1 MQGNASHIPMDVPRL
16 EIDPFSEEFLS
27 DPFAYHPRL
36 REVGPV
42 FWLEAIGVYGVAR
55 HEEVTQVLR
64 NHEVFVSSRGVGLA
78 DFSKEKPFRPP
89 SLLLEAD
96 PPLHNKTRAVMNR
109 IVAMPVLKGLED
121 EWRAKAKDLVAEL
134 IQKDEFDAV
143 IDLAEEFPMRVFPDA
158 VGLMDEGRHH
168 LLTYAAIVFNAF
180 GPRNKIFEDGMA
192 DAAEAS
198 EWVAKACKRENLKED
213 GWGEAVYKSADR
225 GDCTHAEAERLIR
238 SLLSAGVDTTVNGVS
253 NLMYAFTQFPDEWEK
268 MGTDQSSTRRAFNEG
283 LRWRSTV
290 QTFFRTA
297 AQDTTL
303 ANINIPEGSKV
314 LTFLAAANRDEGRWE
329 NPNDF
334 SVTRNASGHVGFGH
348 GIHVCLG
355 QMVAR
360 MEADALLSAMRE
372 KISRITAV
380 GAPKIR
386 LNNTLCSIESLPV
399 KIEKIGE

>member
-1 MQGNASHIPMDVPRL
+1 MQGLASHIPMDVPRV

-27 DPFAYHPRL
+27 DPFAHHPRL

-42 FWLEAIGVYGVAR
+42 FWLDSIGVYGVAR
-55 HEEVTQVLR
+55 HEEVTQVLK
-64 NHEVFVSSRGVGLA
+64 NHDVFVSSRGVGLA

-96 PPLHNKTRAVMNR
+96 PPLHNRTRDVMNR

-121 EWRAKAKDLVAEL
+121 LWRTKAKELVAEL

-198 EWVAKACKRENLKED
+198 EWVAQACKRENLKKD
-213 GWGEAVYKSADR
+213 GWGEAVFQSADR
-225 GDCTHAEAERLIR
+225 GDCTHQEAERLVR

-303 ANINIPEGSKV
+303 ANVEIPEGSKV
-314 LTFLAAANRDEGRWE
+314 LTFLAAANRDERRWE

-380 GAPKIR
+380 GAPVIR

>member
-1 MQGNASHIPMDVPRL
+1 MQGHAAHIPMDVPRL

-55 HEEVTQVLR
+55 HEEVTQVLK

-180 GPRNKIFEDGMA
+180 GPRNKIFD
-192 DAAEAS
+192 
-198 EWVAKACKRENLKED
+198 
-213 GWGEAVYKSADR
+213 
-225 GDCTHAEAERLIR
+225 
-238 SLLSAGVDTTVNGVS
+238 
-253 NLMYAFTQFPDEWEK
+253 
-268 MGTDQSSTRRAFNEG
+268 
-283 LRWRSTV
+283 
-290 QTFFRTA
+290 
-297 AQDTTL
+297 
-303 ANINIPEGSKV
+303 NINIPEGSKV

-380 GAPKIR
+380 GGGLEYDGHAC
-386 LNNTLCSIESLPV
+386 TY
-399 KIEKIGE
+399 

>member
-1 MQGNASHIPMDVPRL
+1 MDVPRV

-27 DPFAYHPRL
+27 DPFAHHPRL

-42 FWLEAIGVYGVAR
+42 FWLDSIGVYGVAR
-55 HEEVTQVLR
+55 HEEVTQVLK
-64 NHEVFVSSRGVGLA
+64 NHDVFVSSRGVGLA

-96 PPLHNKTRAVMNR
+96 PPLHNRTRDVMNR

-121 EWRAKAKDLVAEL
+121 LWRTKAKELVAEL

-198 EWVAKACKRENLKED
+198 EWVAQACKRENLKKD
-213 GWGEAVYKSADR
+213 GWGEAVFQSADR
-225 GDCTHAEAERLIR
+225 GDCTHQEAERLVR

-303 ANINIPEGSKV
+303 ANVEIPEGSKV
-314 LTFLAAANRDEGRWE
+314 LTFLAAANRDERRWE

-380 GAPKIR
+380 GAPVIR